1 MQEDRELKTKV
12 IMANRALEYIEDLG
26 FNMEKE
32 RAYLDTILNDAYPKF
47 GKLYQVSK
55 LKDLD
60 LFLKD
65 LKEYDEY
72 FKLLNAYELIKKVEK
87 LNLKEK
93 LSNEFIDNIIDFI
106 NELRSCR
113 FILDDTQ
120 KKKIEEIYK
129 SLYNIISK
137 EILYSDDFNSR
148 ILRHMLEDE
157 FDTCM
162 INEIVLNDI
171 KELERGT
178 YVNVPTFN
186 LLKENLF
193 FLKSQGVK
201 NFARLDIITR
211 ILICKNIEEIKT
223 RFKDDLTDINK
234 KLDET
239 SKNINNSASLIK
251 QIQEKYDYVKTNL
264 SKRKISESLIPL
276 LLTIS
281 LTLGSSTLGSIVAS
295 KNSKEKLYKVE
306 TIYYNSFID
315 KEISEESWQSELER
329 SFTIT
334 RRDYN
339 KPYWSIIN
347 NNYVLNI
354 ETFDLTETCF
364 NKTYRECIEEK
375 YISSLSIE
383 DEYREITEEEA
394 LTILSNIDESTW
406 TWATEIITTKQ
417 DKSEFIEKM
426 NLMRLG
432 IHLISLY
439 AILASAL
446 YEINK
451 QFEVKLDD
459 KVKELIDFIKSKN
472 LAKKSFKSMSLEYSK
487 VLKEYEEYIK
497 SNQELS
503 SIYQNAK
510 IEILNLLGSDYDTNI
525 DILIKEIENKLES
538 LEKQSN
544 KKYSK
549 VLGR

>member
-1 MQEDRELKTKV
+1 MSEDRELKTKV

-32 RAYLDTILNDAYPKF
+32 RANLDTILNDTYPKF

-60 LFLKD
+60 YFLKD

-93 LSNEFIDNIIDFI
+93 LSDEFIDNIIDFI
-106 NELRSCR
+106 NKLRSCR
-113 FILDDTQ
+113 FLLDDTQ

-129 SLYNIISK
+129 SLYNILSK
-137 EILYSDDFNSR
+137 EILYSDDFDSK
-148 ILRHMLEDE
+148 ILKHLLKDE
-157 FDTCM
+157 FDICM

-178 YVNVPTFN
+178 YVNVQAFN
-186 LLKENLF
+186 LLKENLS
-193 FLKSQGVK
+193 FLKAQGVK
-201 NFARLDIITR
+201 NFARLDVITR
-211 ILICKNIEEIKT
+211 ILVCKNIEEVKT
-223 RFKDDLTDINK
+223 RFKDDLTDINE
-234 KLDET
+234 KLNEN
-239 SKNINNSASLIK
+239 SKNITNLKSLIG
-251 QIQEKYDYVKTNL
+251 QIQEKYKYVKTNL

-281 LTLGSSTLGSIVAS
+281 LTLGSSTLGSIVSA

-306 TIYYNSFID
+306 TVYYNSFTD
-315 KEISEESWQSELER
+315 KEITEESWQTELER
-329 SFTIT
+329 SYTIT
-334 RRDYN
+334 RRDYR
-339 KPYWSIIN
+339 KPYWSSFKNSYILI
-347 NNYVLNI
+347 I
-354 ETFDLTETCF
+354 ETFDLTDRCR
-364 NKTYRECIEEK
+364 NATYKECIEEK
-375 YISSLSIE
+375 YISSLNIE
-383 DEYREITEEEA
+383 DEYRKITEEEA
-394 LTILSNIDESTW
+394 LTILSNIDVSTW

-417 DKSEFIEKM
+417 DKSEFIEKL
-426 NLMRLG
+426 NLIKLS
-432 IHLISLY
+432 IHLIFLY
-439 AILASAL
+439 GLLASAL

-459 KVKELIDFIKSKN
+459 KVKKLIDFIKSKN
-472 LAKKSFKSMSLEYSK
+472 LAKQSFKSMSLEYNK

-497 SNQELS
+497 SNQEQE

-510 IEILNLLGSDYDTNI
+510 IEIFNLLGNDCDTNL
-525 DILIKEIENKLES
+525 DILIKEIESKLES

>member
-1 MQEDRELKTKV
+1 MQEDRKLKTKV

-32 RAYLDTILNDAYPKF
+32 RAYLDTILNDTYPKF

-120 KKKIEEIYK
+120 KKKIKEIYK

-148 ILRHMLEDE
+148 ILSHMLEDE

-178 YVNVPTFN
+178 YVNIPTFN

-201 NFARLDIITR
+201 NFARLDVITR
-211 ILICKNIEEIKT
+211 ILVCKNIEEIKT

-281 LTLGSSTLGSIVAS
+281 LTLGASTLGSIVSA
-295 KNSKEKLYKVE
+295 KNSREKLYKVE
-306 TIYYNSFID
+306 TVYYNSFTD
-315 KEISEESWQSELER
+315 KETTEESWQTKLER
-329 SFTIT
+329 SYTIT
-334 RRDYN
+334 RRDYSRPCWISF
-339 KPYWSIIN
+339 KKS
-347 NNYVLNI
+347 YVLNI
-354 ETFDLTETCF
+354 ETFDLTDRCR
-364 NKTYRECIEEK
+364 NATYKECIDETS
-375 YISSLSIE
+375 ITSLRIK
-383 DEYREITEEEA
+383 DEYKKITEEEA

-426 NLMRLG
+426 NLMRLS

-439 AILASAL
+439 ALLASAI
-446 YEINK
+446 YVTNK
-451 QFEVKLDD
+451 QFKINLYD

-472 LAKKSFKSMSLEYSK
+472 LAKKNFKFMSLEYSK

-497 SNQELS
+497 SNQEQE